1 MVTMYKKRFIQYL
14 LAAFTLGL
22 MVSTLCSYFSPH
34 SNAPSQEQTAVQAE
48 TAEKVYITATGQCYH
63 SKNCI
68 YTTYGSTEITLAEA
82 EERGLRPCSYC
93 PGNRDE

>member
-1 MVTMYKKRFIQYL
+1 MITMYKKRFIQYL
-14 LAAFTLGL
+14 LVAFTLGL

-34 SNAPSQEQTAVQAE
+34 SNALYPEQSAIQ
-48 TAEKVYITATGQCYH
+48 AEKVYITATGQCYH

-93 PGNRDE
+93 QGNRDE

>member
-1 MVTMYKKRFIQYL
+1 MITMWKKRFIQYL

-22 MVSTLCSYFSPH
+22 MVSTLCSYCSDH
-34 SNAPSQEQTAVQAE
+34 RTASYQEPPAVQTE
-48 TAEKVYITATGQCYH
+48 EAEKVYITATGQCYH

-93 PGNRDE
+93 QGNRDE